1 MVRRSRI
8 RRNME
13 EEINEKRKESK
24 PRGGNMVTERRREGK
39 EKYDR
44 ERRRETIRK
53 VLLLRPSLHG
63 TLVWI

>member
-1 MVRRSRI
+1 
-8 RRNME
+8 ME